1 MKKDNN
7 KDFNIFILVGGLG
20 SRLKS
25 LVKKTPKPMLSNKD
39 KPFISY
45 KINNIRKYFPKNSIY
60 LLTYYLSEVF
70 EEFYKNDDKV
80 KIIKESKPLG
90 TGGSIKNAIKY
101 LNLPISSKLI
111 VMNGDTYDN
120 IDYAKL
126 ILETNDINMV
136 CSPKDNCDKYNT
148 VDLNNNNYI
157 IRFNKK
163 ERGVKNK
170 LINAGCYY
178 FKSLKFFNT
187 FKNNIFSIETRFTSY
202 VKSHPVKSYI
212 YNGPFLDIGTFD
224 DFYKMSEIINKYE
237 NK

>member
-25 LVKKTPKPMLSNKD
+25 LVKKTPKPMLSNTD
-39 KPFISY
+39 KPFIDY
-45 KINNIRKYFPKNSIY
+45 KIDNVRKYFPENNIY
-60 LLTYYLSEVF
+60 LLTYYLSETF
-70 EEFYKNDDKV
+70 ERFYKNNDKI
-80 KIIKESKPLG
+80 KIIKEHKPLG
-90 TGGSIKNAIKY
+90 TGGSIKNAIKC

-136 CSPKDNCDKYNT
+136 CLPKDNCDKYNT
-148 VDLNNNNYI
+148 VDVNNDNYI
-157 IRFNKK
+157 IRFNEK
-163 ERGVKNK
+163 ECGIKNK

-178 FKSLKFFNT
+178 FKNLKFFNT
-187 FKNNIFSIETRFTSY
+187 FRDNIFSIEKKFTSC
-202 VKSHPVKSYI
+202 VKSHPIKSYI
-212 YNGPFLDIGTFD
+212 YSGPFLDIGTLD
-224 DFYKMSEIINKYE
+224 DFDKMSKTINKYE